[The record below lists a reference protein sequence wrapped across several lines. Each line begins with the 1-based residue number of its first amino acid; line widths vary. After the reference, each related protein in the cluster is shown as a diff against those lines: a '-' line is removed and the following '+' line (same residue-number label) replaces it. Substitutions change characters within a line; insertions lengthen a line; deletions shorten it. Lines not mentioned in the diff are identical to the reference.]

1 MSSAAAAVDQTASSY
16 RRLHIYTTKARL
28 YVVGCDEAS
37 ARYRILKLRRQDG
50 SLLDAVES
58 SQDYDAEEANS
69 ILAAIHENSGGLQ
82 LVCKVS
88 PGSSIDTLSHSSAIL
103 LECGGLRSTTSS
115 LPVALQAAV
124 GVPTRPPGGGWQLAA
139 AASGHAR
146 PHHPYV

>member
-50 SLLDAVES
+50 SQLDAVES

-88 PGSSIDTLSHSSAIL
+88 GPRGADILSHGTATL
-103 LECGGLRSTTSS
+103 LGCAGVCSTT
-115 LPVALQAAV
+115 PAAC
-124 GVPTRPPGGGWQLAA
+124 Q
-139 AASGHAR
+139 S
-146 PHHPYV
+146 